1 MSCADVERFLGA
13 YADGE
18 VNPER
23 RGDLEAHLRG
33 CPGCSA
39 RLRDLEEQN
48 AALAALRGGE
58 PQPPAALKR
67 NLRRRLRRNVLLALA
82 RVSILAVA
90 VALVAVFVPI
100 AIAKDLPP
108 LARALFGLSGLALCA
123 ALAPLL
129 WRALWD
135 VKNVVWVRL
144 AVKEEDEQ

>member
-1 MSCADVERFLGA
+1 MSCVDVERFLGA

-18 VNPER
+18 LNPER
-23 RGDLEAHLRG
+23 RRDLEAHLRG

-39 RLRDLEEQN
+39 RLRELQAQN
-48 AALAALRGGE
+48 AALAALRGDA

-67 NLRRRLRRNVLLALA
+67 NLRRRLRRKVLLTLV
-82 RVSILAVA
+82 RVLILAVA
-90 VALVAVFVPI
+90 VALAAVFVPI

-144 AVKEEDEQ
+144 AVKEEDGQ